1 MRKTTFE
8 QVVEMA
14 DHLSLDE
21 QETLVEVLRR
31 RAIAQRRARLVR
43 DVASA
48 NRDYARGACRR
59 VSPDEVM
66 REILQ

>member
-8 QVVEMA
+8 KVVELA

-21 QETLVEVLRR
+21 QETLVEVLQR
-31 RAIAQRRARLVR
+31 RAIAQRRSRLVR

-48 NRDYARGACRR
+48 NRDYARGVCRP

-66 REILQ
+66 REILS